1 MHCVHK
7 SSVHQST
14 HAPARTVGRIPHA
27 RLANQQRVI
36 AFDARTHRTRHSCV
50 RVSCRRAVVPS
61 IAAVSSLVFGCCRTP
76 NCQRAGE
83 FEFALRS
90 FVRSFVR
97 LFAGP
102 LGRSAQT
109 QHSNGVD
116 APPARPSRCVGSVAV
131 MAQPQRGCWNASAVA
146 WEKIGC
152 NSTWWVGYVWTRR
165 DRLEHGDG
173 DACVRKY
180 RAEEFPLWARNRGD
194 VM

>member
-61 IAAVSSLVFGCCRTP
+61 IAAVSSSVLPDSELPTRW
-76 NCQRAGE
+76 RIRI
-83 FEFALRS
+83 RS
-90 FVRSFVR
+90 SFVR
-97 LFAGP
+97 LFVRSFAGP